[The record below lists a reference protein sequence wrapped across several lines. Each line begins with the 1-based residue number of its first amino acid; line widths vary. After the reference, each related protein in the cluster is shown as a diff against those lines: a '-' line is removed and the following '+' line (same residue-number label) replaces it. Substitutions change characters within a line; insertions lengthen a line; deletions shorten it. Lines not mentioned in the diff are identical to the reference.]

1 MNLINDIFYL
11 LGSIPWFLVA
21 ELFGQGP
28 RPIATSIAV
37 AVNWMAN
44 FIVSL
49 AFLPLTVST
58 DKYPALIFYNGSVR
72 VSKYLYMSLAMCLHL
87 NIHEQIL

>member
-1 MNLINDIFYL
+1 M
-11 LGSIPWFLVA
+11 A

-49 AFLPLTVST
+49 AFLPLTVSK
-58 DKYPALIFYNGSVR
+58 DKSHALIFCKNSVR
-72 VSKYLYMSLAMCLHL
+72 VYKYLYMCVRLIVCAQVL
-87 NIHEQIL
+87 

>member
-1 MNLINDIFYL
+1 M
-11 LGSIPWFLVA
+11 A

-49 AFLPLTVST
+49 AFLPLTVSK
-58 DKYPALIFYNGSVR
+58 DKSHAFLFCNSSIR
-72 VSKYLYMSLAMCLHL
+72 VCKYLYMCLSMCGAV
-87 NIHEQIL
+87 